1 MDGNNEGLPQG
12 GQRQQLA
19 LHGVD
24 PHAVSIID
32 SLVDVPPEKFPYF
45 DGPDNAVTAHTV
57 KSSHQKTFKRKQKQ
71 LAPEHAGSVT
81 WEELDDALHKRDKTN
96 IARGGRCCSAHVPCR
111 VITAAWP

>member
-12 GQRQQLA
+12 GQRR
-19 LHGVD
+19 VD

-57 KSSHQKTFKRKQKQ
+57 KSSHQKTLKRKQQ
-71 LAPEHAGSVT
+71 QVAPEQQASVT
-81 WEELDDALHKRDKTN
+81 WEELDDALHKRMSQHT
-96 IARGGRCCSAHVPCR
+96 ARGTRHCLIR
-111 VITAAWP
+111 N